1 MKILIL
7 NFLKIFKSFFLIK
20 YIKIKKI
27 EKYKMKYT
35 LNDVSK
41 IKINEVKIKFSESIF
56 SLNKNFMMLVELSIL
71 IDLLNQF
78 RILQVS

>member
-1 MKILIL
+1 ME
-7 NFLKIFKSFFLIK
+7 

-41 IKINEVKIKFSESIF
+41 IKINEVK
-56 SLNKNFMMLVELSIL
+56 LNFQ
-71 IDLLNQF
+71 NQF
-78 RILQVS
+78 FHSTKTL